1 MGTDFHSTM
10 LQLLE
15 KAEELVSEV
24 WEEKQEVVNSAE
36 DVRQSQ
42 ELERLQEV

>member
-1 MGTDFHSTM
+1 MCTNFHSTT

-24 WEEKQEVVNSAE
+24 WEEKQSVINSAE